1 MVSQNKWEMADV
13 ERFTVCTVLYNADR
27 HASICTTAVAKV
39 DVIITTVA
47 SISDAATYIAS

>member
-1 MVSQNKWEMADV
+1 MISQNKWEMEDV
-13 ERFTVCTVLYNADR
+13 ERFTVCTALYNADR

-47 SISDAATYIAS
+47 SFSDAATYIAS

>member
-1 MVSQNKWEMADV
+1 M
-13 ERFTVCTVLYNADR
+13 ERVTVCTALYNADR

-47 SISDAATYIAS
+47 SFSDAAKYIAS